1 MWCNSCLDATDDLYD
16 VLNVDVMDVSET
28 DIIRNVSESVE
39 FLTDLE
45 NELKEGGSIDDM
57 LN

>member
-1 MWCNSCLDATDDLYD
+1 MWYDLCLDANDDLYD

>member
-1 MWCNSCLDATDDLYD
+1 MSYDSCLDANDDLYD
-16 VLNVDVMDVSET
+16 ILSVDVMDVSET
-28 DIIRNVSESVE
+28 DIVRNVSEGVE

-45 NELKEGGSIDDM
+45 NELREGGNIDDM

>member
-1 MWCNSCLDATDDLYD
+1 MWYDSCLDAHDDLYD
-16 VLNVDVMDVSET
+16 ILSVDVMDVSET
-28 DIIRNVSESVE
+28 DIVRNVSEGVE

-45 NELKEGGSIDDM
+45 NELREGGNIDDM

>member
-1 MWCNSCLDATDDLYD
+1 MCDTIANDDLYD